1 VSRFSEVGK
10 HPKFPL
16 PGPDSPFFVTPV
28 SDKALRWYVVVL
40 LIGPAVLLAA
50 IVAAMLTEQWLLL
63 LFVLVL
69 LCCYSAMRWFQIRA
83 VARELSVRRT
93 ARCNLQ

>member
-1 VSRFSEVGK
+1 MRRFPEVGK
-10 HPKFPL
+10 NPKFPA
-16 PGPDSPFFVTPV
+16 PGPESRFFVAPA

-50 IVAAMLTEQWLLL
+50 IVAATITRQWLVL
-63 LFVLVL
+63 LFALFL

-83 VARELSVRRT
+83 VARELSERRT
-93 ARCNLQ
+93 TRRNLQ